1 MWYNA
6 THMNTYEHTSEQGMT
21 NTVTFSVRL
30 PTVRKEQ
37 LEALARSTG
46 RSANYLA
53 NEAIASYVEANA
65 WQIEETRRAVEK
77 ADAGGPFVP
86 HEALAAWL
94 EGWGTDEEL
103 PPPSATVT
111 R

>member
-1 MWYNA
+1 M
-6 THMNTYEHTSEQGMT
+6 
-21 NTVTFSVRL
+21 
-30 PTVRKEQ
+30 
-37 LEALARSTG
+37 EALARSAG
-46 RSANYLA
+46 RSASYLA

-65 WQIEETRRAVEK
+65 WQVGETRLAVEK

-86 HEALAAWL
+86 HEDVAAWL
-94 EGWGTDEEL
+94 QSWGTDDEA

>member
-1 MWYNA
+1 MA
-6 THMNTYEHTSEQGMT
+6 S
-21 NTVTFSVRL
+21 TVTFSVRL
-30 PTVRKEQ
+30 PTARKEQ
-37 LEALARSTG
+37 LEALAKSTG

-65 WQIEETRRAVEK
+65 WQVDETRQAVEK

-86 HEALAAWL
+86 HEDVATWL
-94 EGWGTDEEL
+94 KTWGRDDEA